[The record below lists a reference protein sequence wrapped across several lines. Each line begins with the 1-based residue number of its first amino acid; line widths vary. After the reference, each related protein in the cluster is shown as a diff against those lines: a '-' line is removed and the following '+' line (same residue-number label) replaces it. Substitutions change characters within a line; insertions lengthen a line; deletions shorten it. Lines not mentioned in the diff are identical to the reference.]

1 MCVTLDWVIQRFTC
15 VPCGEASYAH
25 HTPTCRVMSNLEVG
39 ELEILSQITHVQNYD
54 SDSNLGNRQIAFVY
68 HSSLVQ
74 VG

>member
-1 MCVTLDWVIQRFTC
+1 MKR
-15 VPCGEASYAH
+15 
-25 HTPTCRVMSNLEVG
+25 LEVG
-39 ELEILSQITHVQNYD
+39 ELESLSQITHVQNYD